1 MKKLSKIVLWV
12 LAIISVVMTVLYLYF
27 KGEVGGPTID
37 QWTQTYLGW
46 AYIMLAIS
54 ILSIVLMPI
63 FTAGERKFSFKSIL
77 VVLVGGV
84 ILIGGAYLL
93 APGGPT
99 TVANGTVFDGA
110 VTKWTDT
117 GIIVTYFLIAISALA
132 IIGGSVFNAIK
143 KD

>member
-1 MKKLSKIVLWV
+1 MKKISKIVLWV

-27 KGEVGGPTID
+27 KGEDGGPSIDKWTTI
-37 QWTQTYLGW
+37 YLGW

-54 ILSIVLMPI
+54 ILAVVLLPLLT
-63 FTAGERKFSFKSIL
+63 FKERKFSFKSIL
-77 VVLVGGV
+77 VILVGGV

-93 APGGPT
+93 APGGSLT
-99 TVANGTVFDGA
+99 LANGTVFEGN

-117 GIIVTYFLIAISALA
+117 GIIVTYFLLILSVLA
-132 IIGGSVFNAIK
+132 ILGGSVFNAIK